1 MNLFLFNQKIKALY
15 GRCYS
20 MVSYCVDKGNA
31 HIQWPPMVDKGGGRY
46 WELKQKVKLADQLT
60 EQIETCEVKARS

>member
-20 MVSYCVDKGNA
+20 MVSYCVDKGND
-31 HIQWPPMVDKGGGRY
+31 HIQWPPMVDKVGGGGGG
-46 WELKQKVKLADQLT
+46 
-60 EQIETCEVKARS
+60 IES